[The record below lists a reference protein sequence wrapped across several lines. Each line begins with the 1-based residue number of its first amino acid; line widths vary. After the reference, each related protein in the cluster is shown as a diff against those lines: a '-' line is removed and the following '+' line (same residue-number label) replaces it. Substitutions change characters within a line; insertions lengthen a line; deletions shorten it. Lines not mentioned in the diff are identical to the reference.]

1 VEHHLRHVSA
11 SGGDLSNH
19 WAIDDHD
26 DKLLVSIRCGS
37 AETVHLALV
46 VRSVGKRVR
55 ARGEFGIWCISS
67 TGEGWIVEHGCY
79 DAHLD
84 PPHPLLP
91 AMSLLLTNAPEDV
104 ADRLRII
111 AIR

>member
-1 VEHHLRHVSA
+1 MEHHLRHVSA
-11 SGGDLSNH
+11 SGGALDNH
-19 WAIDDHD
+19 WCIDFD
-26 DKLLVSIRCGS
+26 DKLLVSIRC
-37 AETVHLALV
+37 AAAPLVHLALV

-55 ARGEFGIWCISS
+55 ARGEFGIWCVSS
-67 TGEGWIVEHGCY
+67 SGECWRVEHGCH

-91 AMSLLLTNAPEDV
+91 PMSLLLTNCPEDV
-104 ADRLRII
+104 ADRLRLI